1 MSIFE
6 VTNIMSSEV
15 MELSVVIN
23 PAGQTDVYYSAR
35 PAKSDSFKTTEGK
48 LVQLYYYRTGM
59 SSRSGFSTMSDIDA
73 TVVVFVEGRVEAV
86 ISGKE
91 ASSYLKSKLR

>member
-1 MSIFE
+1 
-6 VTNIMSSEV
+6 

-23 PAGQTDVYYSAR
+23 PAGQVDLYYCAR
-35 PAKSDSFKTTEGK
+35 PAKSDSFKTPDGK

-59 SSRSGFSTMSDIDA
+59 SSGYSGISDIDS
-73 TVVVFVEGRVEAV
+73 TVVVFLDGKVEAV

-91 ASSYLKSKLR
+91 APHYLKSRLR